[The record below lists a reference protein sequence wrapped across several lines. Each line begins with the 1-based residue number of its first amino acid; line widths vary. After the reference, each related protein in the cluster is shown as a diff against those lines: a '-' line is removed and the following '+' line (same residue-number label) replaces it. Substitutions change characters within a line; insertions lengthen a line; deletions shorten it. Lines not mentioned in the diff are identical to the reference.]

1 MHVLNQRY
9 IRIVVRSVDTMIIQI
24 NESFVSLKILKLRIN
39 LSS

>member
-9 IRIVVRSVDTMIIQI
+9 IRIIVRSVDTMIIQI